1 MLPRR
6 PELVVFDLD
15 GTLVDSAPDI
25 AYSVD
30 AMLERLGMPSMG
42 ENRIR
47 AWIGNGSVMLVKRA
61 LTGEVWPE
69 GEPPRFAEAFSI
81 FMDVYAANLCN
92 RSRLYPGVAE
102 GLAALRALG
111 YRLACNT
118 NKNSVLTLP
127 LLEQLGISQYFGF
140 VGCGDQFGK
149 LKPDPEPL
157 LKTAEHFG
165 LEPAR
170 CLMVGDSANDA
181 EAARNAGFMLV
192 CVPYGY
198 HGGAG
203 VEVLEPDAIVESF
216 IELPALFGAAA

>member
-15 GTLVDSAPDI
+15 GTLVDSAPDL

-30 AMLERLGMPSMG
+30 AMLKGLGLPAAG
-42 ENRIR
+42 EGRVRN
-47 AWIGNGSVMLVKRA
+47 WVGNGPAMLVKRA
-61 LTGEVWPE
+61 LTGEMWPE
-69 GEPPRFAEAFSI
+69 GEPPRFAEAFSA
-81 FMDVYAANLCN
+81 FMAIYEDNMCV
-92 RSRLYPGVAE
+92 RSALFPGVAE
-102 GLAALRALG
+102 GLAELSRLG
-111 YRLACNT
+111 FPLACNT
-118 NKNSVLTLP
+118 NKNSVFTLP
-127 LLEQLGISQYFGF
+127 LLKHLGIADYFGF
-140 VGCGDQFGK
+140 IGCGDQFGK

-170 CLMVGDSANDA
+170 CLMVGDSANDVQ
-181 EAARNAGFMLV
+181 AARNAGYMVV

-203 VEVLEPDAIVESF
+203 VAVLEPDAIVESF
-216 IELPALFGAAA
+216 VALPGLFGAVA

>member
-30 AMLERLGMPSMG
+30 VMLGRLGLPPAG
-42 ENRIR
+42 EDRIR
-47 AWIGNGSVMLVKRA
+47 AWIGNGSDMLVKRA
-61 LTGEVWPE
+61 LTGEIWPE
-69 GEPPRFAEAFSI
+69 SDPPRFAEAFSI

-102 GLAALRALG
+102 GLAELKALG

-127 LLEQLGISQYFGF
+127 LLDQLGISQYFGF
-140 VGCGDQFGK
+140 IGCGDQFEK

-181 EAARNAGFMLV
+181 LAARNAGYMLV

-198 HGGAG
+198 HGGVG
-203 VEVLEPDAIVESF
+203 VEVLEPDAIVGSF
-216 IELPALFGAAA
+216 VELPGLFAGSV